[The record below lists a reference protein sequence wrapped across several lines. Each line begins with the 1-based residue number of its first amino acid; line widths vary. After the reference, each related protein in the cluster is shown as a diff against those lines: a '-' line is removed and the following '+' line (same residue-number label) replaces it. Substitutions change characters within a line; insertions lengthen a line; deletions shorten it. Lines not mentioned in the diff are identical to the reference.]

1 MTSRKHVILSV
12 GLFSSAVLSG
22 FLISTWLDSDSP
34 CRRLSGERK
43 VQRSD
48 VAVTS
53 SGNLPINQSSS
64 VSSFLNNNGL
74 GHFSSVKVDS
84 TFNFDYMALRRD
96 VMDSIEWHSINQI
109 PHHFDFWQYLSR
121 DELRKWINVQSEMP
135 EYKIWFQERV
145 YLMSEYSKST
155 EPAKKAQLLEALNRN
170 QMERI
175 RISELVISL
184 AKAENPSI
192 GTPGNAT
199 VSSPEAILKKP
210 KTPPPEQPKLFQ

>member
-22 FLISTWLDSDSP
+22 FLMSTWLDLDSP
-34 CRRLSGERK
+34 RRRLSGERK
-43 VQRSD
+43 AQRLEITLTD
-48 VAVTS
+48 
-53 SGNLPINQSSS
+53 SGNLPINQSSASS
-64 VSSFLNNNGL
+64 VRNNNRL

-84 TFNFDYMALRRD
+84 TFNYDYMALRRD

-155 EPAKKAQLLEALNRN
+155 DPAKKAQLLEALNRN

-184 AKAENPSI
+184 AKAENPST

-199 VSSPEAILKKP
+199 VSSTEASLKKP
-210 KTPPPEQPKLFQ
+210 RTPPPDQPKLFQ